1 MTHADVKRVTDN
13 NNTKILIEWLGS
25 MIKMTNKYIISPQ
38 FFHRTH
44 SKRDRQIL
52 VILVKDF
59 FKEIESI
66 DVVGEGVTIKLKA
79 R

>member
-25 MIKMTNKYIISPQ
+25 MIKTNKYIISPQ